1 MHVTTESHGWDIMPV
16 VYDNRAGRINNKAPN
31 ANLIAATEKVDDL
44 CRRESAYL
52 QLSDLVVGPLEF
64 KLGEVLVQTV
74 HLPRLGHR
82 VDRQGV
88 LELLVVLFVWIRGL
102 VQLVMVVLQ
111 TL

>member
-1 MHVTTESHGWDIMPV
+1 MHVTTESHGWDITAV
-16 VYDNRAGRINNKAPN
+16 VYDNRAGRINKAPN

-88 LELLVVLFVWIRGL
+88 LELLVVLFVWIRVL